1 MGWRIRPWRDILN
14 WCILAPQT
22 TMNQVFLKPCALACL
37 LLLVGAGAWAQGGG
51 GRDESIRR
59 MLQIVLD
66 HNPTLASQAALLRES
81 EKLPAPRGG
90 VALTGINFS
99 IATSYY
105 DPDSGS
111 FYIRPAATLGAGLS
125 IADPSRALNA
135 YNLKKAREEA
145 RQQYLKIK
153 EELVADLL
161 GTVRELSKLSRR
173 RQSQEK
179 LKAYLQDY
187 SDLIDKQV
195 RAGAASSELTRLWD
209 LKERLLGVEAE
220 IEDVDIQ
227 LGTMRLEAALRLA
240 GDSWGEL
247 LELFSGLSG

>member
-1 MGWRIRPWRDILN
+1 
-14 WCILAPQT
+14 
-22 TMNQVFLKPCALACL
+22 MNAF
-37 LLLVGAGAWAQGGG
+37 
-51 GRDESIRR
+51 
-59 MLQIVLD
+59 
-66 HNPTLASQAALLRES
+66 
-81 EKLPAPRGG
+81 
-90 VALTGINFS
+90 
-99 IATSYY
+99 
-105 DPDSGS
+105 
-111 FYIRPAATLGAGLS
+111 
-125 IADPSRALNA
+125 
-135 YNLKKAREEA
+135 NLKKAREEA

-153 EELVADLL
+153 DELVADLL

-195 RAGAASSELTRLWD
+195 RAGAASSELTKLWD

-220 IEDVDIQ
+220 IEDVENQ

-247 LELFSGLSG
+247 LELFSRLSG